1 MIKIA
6 AIQNK
11 TFINKEKNIERAL
24 KLASLAIEEGANI
37 ICFQQL
43 FNTFWFPKEIKDNH
57 FLLAETE
64 NDTTISELK
73 SLSKKYGAV
82 FIAPIFEK
90 SEDEKYYNTA
100 FVISSGGV
108 CGKYRKIHIP
118 QIPLWEEKFYF
129 STPESEIG
137 VIETPYAKI
146 GIQICWDN
154 FFPEGARV
162 LALKGAEIIFSP
174 TASAFDTHK
183 RWERMISANAMA
195 NGVYILRINRT
206 GKESDK
212 QVFYG
217 KSFCVDTTGELINHP
232 AGNHDCVYMA
242 DIDLKEIERTRK
254 LWTFLTD
261 RHPEKYCEIVRAE
274 KIER

>member
-1 MIKIA
+1 MVKIA

-11 TFINKEKNIERAL
+11 TFIEKNKNIERAL
-24 KLASLAIEEGANI
+24 KLANLAADEGALI

-43 FNTFWFPKEIKDNH
+43 FNTFWFPKEINDNY
-57 FLLAETE
+57 FSLAETE
-64 NDTTISELK
+64 EGATISELK
-73 SLSKKYGAV
+73 TLSRKYGTV
-82 FIAPIFEK
+82 FIAPIFEEGENQK
-90 SEDEKYYNTA
+90 FYNTA
-100 FVISSGGV
+100 FIISSGTV
-108 CGKYRKIHIP
+108 CGKYRKMHLP
-118 QIPLWEEKFYF
+118 RVPLWEEKYYF
-129 STPESEIG
+129 STPDDEIDI
-137 VIETPYAKI
+137 IETPYAKI

-154 FFPEGARV
+154 FFPEGTRI

-217 KSFCVDTTGELINHP
+217 KSFCVDTTGELISHP
-232 AGNHDCVYMA
+232 AGNNDCIYMA

-254 LWTFLTD
+254 LWTFFDD
-261 RHPEKYCEIVRAE
+261 RLPEKYCEIVRAE
-274 KIER
+274 KN